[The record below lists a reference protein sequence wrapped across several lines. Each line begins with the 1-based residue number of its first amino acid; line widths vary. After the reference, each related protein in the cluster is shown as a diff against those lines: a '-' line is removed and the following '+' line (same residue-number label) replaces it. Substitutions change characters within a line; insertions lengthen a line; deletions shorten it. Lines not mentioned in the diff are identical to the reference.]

1 MPRLIALLL
10 AALLALPALAI
21 DRPFPANIL
30 RGKMTPGY
38 FPDVKIDGVARH
50 LAPAA
55 RIFNRDNLIEMPAAV
70 RGADIVVNYTVD
82 MNGDIDRIWILT
94 AEEAAQKV
102 PTAAEAAAAAAK

>member
-21 DRPFPANIL
+21 DRPFPANVL

-38 FPDVKIDGVARH
+38 FPDVKIDGVARR

-55 RIFNRDNLIEMPAAV
+55 RIFNRDNLIEMLAAV

-94 AEEAAQKV
+94 ADEAAQQV